1 MSIQY
6 IPTYMADTEEFNMTM
21 SHRALEDL
29 EALIPEAVSRQEA
42 IRICVSE
49 QLHRRR
55 TDTK

>member
-1 MSIQY
+1 
-6 IPTYMADTEEFNMTM
+6 MADTEEFNMTM
-21 SHRALEDL
+21 STRALEDL